1 MVLIVYT
8 AYNLTYNNEWVYI
21 WTGIFIG
28 GNILSL
34 IKKKNKDIRI
44 IPLGGVGEIAKNMYI
59 VEVDDEMFILD
70 AGLMF
75 PEDEMLGVDIV
86 IPDITYVLENKA
98 RLKGIFLTH
107 GHEHAIGAVSYI
119 LEQLDVPVYG
129 SKLTLALVKENM
141 KARNIK
147 KKVRY
152 YTVNHDSVMKFKN
165 VNITFFNTTHSIPD
179 SLGICIHTSYG
190 AIVYTGEFKF
200 DQSLQGNYAPD
211 LKRMSEI
218 GENGVFALI
227 SDSTEAEKPGYNT
240 PENVIE
246 THIYDAFAKAKG
258 RIIVSCYASNFIRI
272 QQVLNTAS
280 KLNRKVSFL
289 GRSLESSFNIAR
301 KMGYFDI
308 PKDLLIPI
316 DEVENY
322 PKNEVVIIASGMEGE
337 PIEALSQMARNKHK
351 IMNIQKGDSVYLA
364 ITASANMEV
373 IIGNSLNEL
382 VRAGAH
388 IVPNNKKIH
397 ASSHGCMEE
406 LKMMLNIMKPEYFI
420 PVQGEFKMQ
429 IAHAKLANETG
440 VAPEKIFLVEK
451 GDVMHYDGKD
461 MTLSEKV
468 TSGNVLIDG
477 IGVGD
482 VGNIVLRDR
491 HLLAEDGIFIAVVTL
506 DPKHRR
512 IAAGPEIQSRGFV
525 YVRESE
531 ELLKEAEEKV
541 REIVEAGL
549 QEKRIEWSEIKQ
561 NMRDQI
567 SKLLFESTK
576 RRPMII
582 PVISEI

>member
-1 MVLIVYT
+1 MDGSL
-8 AYNLTYNNEWVYI
+8 
-21 WTGIFIG
+21 FIG

-59 VEVDDEMFILD
+59 VEVDDEMFMLD

-86 IPDITYVLENKA
+86 IPDIQYVIENKE

-107 GHEHAIGAVSYI
+107 GHEHAIGAVSYV
-119 LEQLDVPVYG
+119 LEQIDAPVYG
-129 SKLTLALVKENM
+129 SKLTIALVKEAM

-152 YTVNHDSVMKFKN
+152 YTVNHDSIMRFKN
-165 VNITFFNTTHSIPD
+165 VNVSFFNTTHSIPD
-179 SLGICIHTSYG
+179 SLGVCIHTSYG
-190 AIVYTGEFKF
+190 SIVYTGEFKL
-200 DQSLQGNYAPD
+200 DQSLHGHYAPD
-211 LKRMSEI
+211 LKRMAEI
-218 GENGVFALI
+218 GDEGVFALI

-240 PENVIE
+240 PENIIE
-246 THIYDAFAKAKG
+246 HHMYDAFAKVKG
-258 RIIVSCYASNFIRI
+258 RLIVSCYASNFVRI
-272 QQVLNTAS
+272 QQVLNIAS
-280 KLNRKVSFL
+280 QLNRKVSFL

-316 DEVENY
+316 NEVENY
-322 PKNEVVIIASGMEGE
+322 PKNEVIIIATGMQGE
-337 PIEALSQMARNKHK
+337 PVEALSQMARKKHK
-351 IMNIQKGDSVYLA
+351 IMNIEEGDSIFLA

-373 IIGNSLNEL
+373 IIADTLNEL

-388 IVPNNKKIH
+388 IIPNNKKIH

-406 LKMMLNIMKPEYFI
+406 LKMMLNIMKPEYFV

-429 IAHAKLANETG
+429 IAHAKLAAETG

-451 GDVMHYDGKD
+451 GDVISYNGKD
-461 MTLSEKV
+461 MILNEKV
-468 TSGNVLIDG
+468 QSGNILIDG

-506 DPKHRR
+506 DPKNRR

-541 REIVEAGL
+541 RKIVEEGL

>member
-1 MVLIVYT
+1 M
-8 AYNLTYNNEWVYI
+8 
-21 WTGIFIG
+21 
-28 GNILSL
+28 SL

-373 IIGNSLNEL
+373 IIGNTLNEL

-429 IAHAKLANETG
+429 IAHAILANETG

>member
-1 MVLIVYT
+1 M
-8 AYNLTYNNEWVYI
+8 
-21 WTGIFIG
+21 
-28 GNILSL
+28 SL

-59 VEVDDEMFILD
+59 VEVDDEMFMLD

-86 IPDITYVLENKA
+86 IPDIQYVIENKEK
-98 RLKGIFLTH
+98 LKGIFLTH
-107 GHEHAIGAVSYI
+107 GHEHAMGAVSYI
-119 LEQLDVPVYG
+119 LEQVDAPVYG
-129 SKLTLALVKENM
+129 SKLTIALVKESM
-141 KARNIK
+141 KSRNIN

-152 YTVNHDSVMKFKN
+152 YSVNHESVMRFKN
-165 VNITFFNTTHSIPD
+165 VNISFFNTTHSIPD

-190 AIVYTGEFKF
+190 SIVYTGEFKF
-200 DQSLQGNYAPD
+200 DQSLSGQYSPD
-211 LKRMSEI
+211 FKRMAEI
-218 GENGVFALI
+218 GEEGVFALI

-246 THIYDAFAKAKG
+246 HHMYDAFAKVNG
-258 RIIVSCYASNFIRI
+258 RLIVSCYASNFIRI
-272 QQVLNTAS
+272 QQVLNIAS
-280 KLNRKVSFL
+280 QLNRKVSFL

-316 DEVENY
+316 SEVENY
-322 PKNEVVIIASGMEGE
+322 PKNEVIIIATGMQGE
-337 PIEALSQMARNKHK
+337 PVEALSQMAQQKHK
-351 IMNIQKGDSVYLA
+351 ITNIEKGDSVFLA

-373 IIGNSLNEL
+373 IIANTLNEL

-388 IVPNNKKIH
+388 IIPNNKKIH

-406 LKMMLNIMKPEYFI
+406 LKMMINIMKPEYFI

-429 IAHAKLANETG
+429 IAHAKLAAEAG

-451 GDVMHYDGKD
+451 GDVINYDGTN
-461 MTLSEKV
+461 MVLNEKV
-468 TSGNVLIDG
+468 PSGNILIDG

-506 DPKHRR
+506 DPKNRR

-531 ELLKEAEEKV
+531 DLLKEAEEKV

-549 QEKRIEWSEIKQ
+549 QEKRIEWSDIKQ
-561 NMRDQI
+561 NMRDKI

>member
-1 MVLIVYT
+1 MDGDF
-8 AYNLTYNNEWVYI
+8 N
-21 WTGIFIG
+21 IG

-34 IKKKNKDIRI
+34 VKKKNDDIRI

-59 VEVDDEMFILD
+59 VEVDDEMFMLD

-86 IPDITYVLENKA
+86 IPDIQYVIENKE

-107 GHEHAIGAVSYI
+107 GHEHAIGAVSYV
-119 LEQLDVPVYG
+119 LEQIDAPVYG
-129 SKLTLALVKENM
+129 SKLTIALVKEAM

-152 YTVNHDSVMKFKN
+152 YTVNHDSIMRFKN
-165 VNITFFNTTHSIPD
+165 VNVSFFNTTHSIPD
-179 SLGICIHTSYG
+179 SLGVCIHTSYG
-190 AIVYTGEFKF
+190 SIVYTGEFKF
-200 DQSLQGNYAPD
+200 DQSLHGHYAPD
-211 LKRMSEI
+211 LKRMAEI
-218 GENGVFALI
+218 GDEGVFALI

-240 PENVIE
+240 PENIIE
-246 THIYDAFAKAKG
+246 HHMYDAFAKVKG
-258 RIIVSCYASNFIRI
+258 RLIVSCYASNFVRI
-272 QQVLNTAS
+272 QQVLNIAS
-280 KLNRKVSFL
+280 QLNRKVSFL

-316 DEVENY
+316 NEVENY
-322 PKNEVVIIASGMEGE
+322 PKNEVIIIATGMQGE
-337 PIEALSQMARNKHK
+337 PVEALSQMARKKHK
-351 IMNIQKGDSVYLA
+351 IMNIEEGDSIFLA

-373 IIGNSLNEL
+373 IIADTLNEL

-388 IVPNNKKIH
+388 IIPNNKKIH

-406 LKMMLNIMKPEYFI
+406 LKMMLNIMKPEYFV

-429 IAHAKLANETG
+429 IAHAKLAAETG

-451 GDVMHYDGKD
+451 GDVISYNGKD
-461 MTLSEKV
+461 MILNEKV
-468 TSGNVLIDG
+468 QSGNILIDG

-506 DPKHRR
+506 DPKNRR

-541 REIVEAGL
+541 RKIVEEGL

>member
-1 MVLIVYT
+1 M
-8 AYNLTYNNEWVYI
+8 
-21 WTGIFIG
+21 
-28 GNILSL
+28 SL

-59 VEVDDEMFILD
+59 VEVDDEMFMLD

-86 IPDITYVLENKA
+86 IPDIQYVIENKE

-107 GHEHAIGAVSYI
+107 GHEHAIGAVSYV
-119 LEQLDVPVYG
+119 LEQIDAPVYG
-129 SKLTLALVKENM
+129 SKLIIALVKEAM

-152 YTVNHDSVMKFKN
+152 YTVNHDSIMRFKN
-165 VNITFFNTTHSIPD
+165 VNVSFFNTTHSIPD
-179 SLGICIHTSYG
+179 SLGVCIHTSYG
-190 AIVYTGEFKF
+190 SIVYTGEFKF
-200 DQSLQGNYAPD
+200 DQSLHGHYAPD
-211 LKRMSEI
+211 LKRMAEI
-218 GENGVFALI
+218 GDEGVFALI

-240 PENVIE
+240 SENIIE
-246 THIYDAFAKAKG
+246 HHMYDAFAKVKG
-258 RIIVSCYASNFIRI
+258 RLIVSCYASNFVRI
-272 QQVLNTAS
+272 QQVLNIAS
-280 KLNRKVSFL
+280 QLNRKVSFL

-316 DEVENY
+316 NEVENH
-322 PKNEVVIIASGMEGE
+322 PKNEVIIIATGMQGE
-337 PIEALSQMARNKHK
+337 PVEALSQMARKKHK
-351 IMNIQKGDSVYLA
+351 IMNIEEGDSIFLA

-373 IIGNSLNEL
+373 IIADTLNEL

-388 IVPNNKKIH
+388 IIPNNKKIH

-406 LKMMLNIMKPEYFI
+406 LKMMLNIMKPEYFV

-429 IAHAKLANETG
+429 IAHAKLAAETG

-451 GDVMHYDGKD
+451 GDVISYNGKD
-461 MTLSEKV
+461 MILNEKV
-468 TSGNVLIDG
+468 QSGNILIDG

-506 DPKHRR
+506 DPKNRR

-541 REIVEAGL
+541 RKIVEEGL

>member
-1 MVLIVYT
+1 MDGSL
-8 AYNLTYNNEWVYI
+8 
-21 WTGIFIG
+21 FIG

-59 VEVDDEMFILD
+59 VEVDDEMFMLD

-86 IPDITYVLENKA
+86 IPDIQYVIENKE

-107 GHEHAIGAVSYI
+107 GHEHAIGAVSYV
-119 LEQLDVPVYG
+119 LEQIDAPVYG
-129 SKLTLALVKENM
+129 SKLTIALVKEAM

-152 YTVNHDSVMKFKN
+152 YTVNHDSIMRFKN
-165 VNITFFNTTHSIPD
+165 VNVSFFNTTHSIPD
-179 SLGICIHTSYG
+179 SLGVCIHTSYG
-190 AIVYTGEFKF
+190 SIVYTGEFKF
-200 DQSLQGNYAPD
+200 DQSLHGHYAPD
-211 LKRMSEI
+211 LKRMAEI
-218 GENGVFALI
+218 GDEGVFALI

-240 PENVIE
+240 SENIIE
-246 THIYDAFAKAKG
+246 HHMYDAFAKVKG
-258 RIIVSCYASNFIRI
+258 RLIVSCYASNFVRI
-272 QQVLNTAS
+272 QQVLNIAS
-280 KLNRKVSFL
+280 QLNRKVSFL

-316 DEVENY
+316 NEVENY
-322 PKNEVVIIASGMEGE
+322 PKNEVIIIATGMQGE
-337 PIEALSQMARNKHK
+337 PVEALSQMARKKHK
-351 IMNIQKGDSVYLA
+351 IMNIEEGDSIFLA

-373 IIGNSLNEL
+373 IIADTLNEL

-388 IVPNNKKIH
+388 IIPNNKKIH

-406 LKMMLNIMKPEYFI
+406 LKMMLNITKPEYFV

-429 IAHAKLANETG
+429 IAHAKLAAETG

-451 GDVMHYDGKD
+451 GDVISYNGKD
-461 MTLSEKV
+461 MILNEKV
-468 TSGNVLIDG
+468 QSGNILIDG

-506 DPKHRR
+506 DPKNRR

-541 REIVEAGL
+541 RKIVEEGL